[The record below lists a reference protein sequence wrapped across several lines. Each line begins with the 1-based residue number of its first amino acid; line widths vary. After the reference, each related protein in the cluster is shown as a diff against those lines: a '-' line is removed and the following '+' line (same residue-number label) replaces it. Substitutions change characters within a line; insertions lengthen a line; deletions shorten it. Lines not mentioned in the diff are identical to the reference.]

1 MRGFESHV
9 FRHKLQETLF
19 GVFSIAKGY
28 ESKVILFEN
37 EFFGNA

>member
-1 MRGFESHV
+1 M
-9 FRHKLQETLF
+9 QETLF

-28 ESKVILFEN
+28 ESEVILFEN